1 MKIKPIEVKALDP
14 YKVWVKYSDGVE
26 GVADFSNLAGKGVF
40 KKWEDPEFF
49 KSVFIEDDWRCIS
62 WPGELDID
70 PETTY
75 HLVSGLSIEQ
85 SSKKLFG

>member
-1 MKIKPIEVKALDP
+1 MGVKPIEVKALEP

-26 GVADFSNLAGKGVF
+26 GVIDYSHFAGKGVF

-49 KSVFIEDDWRCIS
+49 KNVFIVDDWRCIS
-62 WPGELDID
+62 WADELEMD

-75 HLVSGLSIEQ
+75 HLVSGLSIDEA
-85 SSKKLFG
+85 SKKMFG